1 MKSVKLIALMVAFL
15 IPVGL
20 LAQTDYTPVDL
31 SIQLKSSHLWRGY
44 EVSSSPILDASVAY
58 KDRSGAFEIGLW
70 GATAFD
76 ASNGVKSAYR
86 EFDYYVSYAVK
97 GFSVSLWDIYNL
109 TADESNDKG
118 KPGNSGYNIFNYDP
132 KKGTSHFLDLSLGY
146 TLQGSY
152 PLNVTWSTILYGRD
166 LNLKYVGDTKDTEK
180 KDQAFSTY
188 VAGTFP
194 LPFLSANGVDFSA
207 GIAAAFTLNP
217 GDIDYNFYAGD
228 KNFGIVNVNLSAS
241 KTVTIGGHNFPISTY
256 AMWNPVHKNASLQLA
271 INLF

>member
-1 MKSVKLIALMVAFL
+1 MKSVKLIGLVVAFL

-20 LAQTDYTPVDL
+20 LAQENYKPVDL

-44 EVSSSPILDASVAY
+44 EVSPSPILDATVAY
-58 KDRSGAFEIGLW
+58 KDRSGALEIGLW
-70 GATAFD
+70 GASAFQGD
-76 ASNGVKSAYR
+76 YR
-86 EFDYYVSYAVK
+86 EFDYYISYAAK

-109 TADESNDKG
+109 TADESTKFNKTGD
-118 KPGNSGYNIFNYDP
+118 SGYNIFNYDP
-132 KKGTSHFLDLSLGY
+132 KNGTSHFLDFSLGY

-166 LNLKYVGDTKDTEK
+166 LNDKG
-180 KDQAFSTY
+180 DQAFSTY
-188 VAGTFP
+188 LAGTFP
-194 LPFLSANGVDFSA
+194 LPFLSAGGVDFNA

-217 GDIDYNFYAGD
+217 GDVDSNFYILNDTDGKS
-228 KNFGIVNVNLSAS
+228 KNFGIVNINLAAS

>member
-1 MKSVKLIALMVAFL
+1 
-15 IPVGL
+15 
-20 LAQTDYTPVDL
+20 
-31 SIQLKSSHLWRGY
+31 HLWRGY

-58 KDRSGAFEIGLW
+58 KDRSGALEIGLW

-76 ASNGVKSAYR
+76 TSNGANSAYR
-86 EFDYYVSYAVK
+86 EFDYYVSYATK

-109 TADESNDKG
+109 AADESNIKG
-118 KPGNSGYNIFNYDP
+118 KPSNSGYNIFNYDP
-132 KKGTSHFLDLSLGY
+132 KKGTSHFIDLSLGY

-166 LNLKYVGDTKDTEK
+166 LNDKE
-180 KDQAFSTY
+180 DQAFSTY
-188 VAGTFP
+188 LAGTFP
-194 LPFLSANGVDFSA
+194 LPFLSAGGVDFNA
-207 GIAAAFTLNP
+207 GIAAAFTLNS
-217 GDIDYNFYAGD
+217 GDTDHNFYAGD
-228 KNFGIVNVNLSAS
+228 KNFGIVNFNLSAS